1 MSVIQTIRDRGTWII
16 FVIIA
21 VALIAFILQDGAGR
35 GGSAFSNSSVIAKVN
50 GTSIERGAFEERL
63 KSQEAMYAGQGAT
76 RDQLIGTVY
85 NMEVDNIVLNQ
96 EFEKLGL
103 VVSAKELNDI
113 LFGENSP
120 LRQEFTDPKTGVF
133 KVDDAKRAFAQI
145 KKSKN
150 AEQIKMVNSGYIEP
164 TIQNSL
170 RNKYQN
176 LLIQSVYVPKWMVE
190 KQQADNN
197 AIASASYVY
206 YPYVAVSDSSIK
218 VSDADINNYVK
229 KHSNEFKKE
238 EETRSIAYV
247 TFSAAPTSADSAA
260 TLAQINDLKAD
271 FAASSDAAAFLG
283 KVGTELAFYNSYFG
297 GSRIQVANKDSII
310 RLPVGGLFGPYV
322 DGNNY
327 VLAKMV
333 GIKQWPDSV
342 TVRHILIGTNDPQSG
357 QQVRDDST
365 GKKLVDSIQTA
376 IKNGADFNALVTKY
390 SDDGGSKEKGGV
402 YDYFPQGQMVIPFND
417 FAFDNPVGAKGVVK
431 TDFGYH
437 YIEILGQKNRAP
449 AYKIAYLAKPIISSN
464 ETMNEANTAAASF
477 ASSAKGS
484 KEFNDNAAKLAKPIL
499 SATEIKQNDFTV
511 GTMAN
516 TRSLVR
522 WIYEN
527 KEGAVSDPT
536 EVGDQII
543 VAMVTNVN
551 KAGLMGANEARP
563 LVEGLIRNDKKAK
576 IIIETKMKGSSL
588 EEIAKSSGSS
598 ILRADSLSFGSGFIN
613 GVGNEPKIVGA
624 AFNKAVQGKVA
635 DLIAGSSGVFAVKG
649 ETVAAKPSDALPETV
664 KQALIQNRKM
674 AIYRSIEALRKA
686 ATVKD
691 YRFSFY

>member
-50 GTSIERGAFEERL
+50 GTSIDRGTFEERL
-63 KSQEAMYAGQGAT
+63 KNQEAMYAGQGAT
-76 RDQLIGTVY
+76 REQLIGNVF

-103 VVSAKELNDI
+103 SVSAKELNDI

-120 LRQEFTDPKTGVF
+120 LRQEFTDPATGVF
-133 KVDDAKRAFAQI
+133 KVDDAKKAFAQI

-150 AEQIKMVNSGYIEP
+150 AEQVRMITAGYIEP

-176 LLIQSVYVPKWMVE
+176 LLLQSVYVPKWLVE

-197 AIASASYVY
+197 AVANASYVL
-206 YPYVAVSDSSIK
+206 YPYVAIPDSTVK
-218 VSDADINNYVK
+218 VPDADINNYIK
-229 KHSNEFKKE
+229 KHSSEFKKE
-238 EETRSIAYV
+238 EETRSIVYV
-247 TFSAAPTSADSAA
+247 NFSAAPTSADSSA
-260 TLAQINDLKAD
+260 TLSQINALKD
-271 FAASSDAAAFLG
+271 EFASTTDPAAFLG
-283 KVGTELAFYNSYFG
+283 KVGTELPYYNSYFG
-297 GSRIQVANKDSII
+297 GSRIMVANKDSIT
-310 RLPVGGLFGPYV
+310 RLPVGGVFGPYI
-322 DGNNY
+322 DGNNF
-327 VLAKMV
+327 VIAKMV

-342 TVRHILIGTNDPQSG
+342 SVRHILIGTNDPQSG
-357 QQVRDDST
+357 QMVRDDST
-365 GKKLVDSIQTA
+365 AKKLVDSIQTA
-376 IKNGADFNALVTKY
+376 IKGGADFNGLVAKY
-390 SDDGGSKEKGGV
+390 SDDGGSKDKGGV

-417 FAFDNPVGAKGVVK
+417 FAFDNPVGSKGVVK

-437 YIEILGQKNRAP
+437 YIEVLGQKNRAA

-464 ETMNEANTAAASF
+464 ETVNEANTAAATF
-477 ASSAKGS
+477 AASAKS
-484 KEFNDNAAKLAKPIL
+484 AKAFNENAAKLAKPIL
-499 SATEIKQNDFTV
+499 PASDIKKNDFTV

-543 VAMVTNVN
+543 VAMISGIN
-551 KAGLMGANEARP
+551 KAGLMSATEARP
-563 LVEGLIRNDKKAK
+563 LVEGIIRNEKKAK
-576 IIIETKMKGSSL
+576 IIIDTKLKGTTL
-588 EEIAKSSGSS
+588 EELAKSSGAS
-598 ILRADSLSFGSGFIN
+598 ILRADSIAFNAGFVN
-613 GVGNEPKIVGA
+613 GVGNEPKMVGA
-624 AFNKAVQGKVA
+624 AFNKANVGKA
-635 DLIAGSSGVFAVKG
+635 SSLIAGNSGVYAVKV
-649 ETVAAKPSDALPETV
+649 ETIGAKAADALPESV
-664 KQALIQNRKM
+664 KQTLIQNRKM
-674 AIYRSIEALRKA
+674 AAYRSVEALRKA

-691 YRFSFY
+691 NRFDFY

>member
-150 AEQIKMVNSGYIEP
+150 AEQIKMINSGYIEP

-218 VSDADINNYVK
+218 VSDGDINNYVK

>member
-133 KVDDAKRAFAQI
+133 KVDDVKRAFAQI

-150 AEQIKMVNSGYIEP
+150 AEQIKMINSGYIEP

-218 VSDADINNYVK
+218 VSDGDINNYVK

-417 FAFDNPVGAKGVVK
+417 FAFDNPVGAKGVVR

>member
-50 GTSIERGAFEERL
+50 GTSIERGDFEERL

-103 VVSAKELNDI
+103 TVSAKELNDI

-120 LRQEFTDPKTGVF
+120 LRQEFTDPNTGQF

-150 AEQIKMVNSGYIEP
+150 AEQIKMINSGYIEP

-190 KQQADNN
+190 KQQSDNN
-197 AIASASYVY
+197 AVASASYVY
-206 YPYVAVSDSSIK
+206 YPYVAIADSIVK
-218 VSDADINNYVK
+218 VSDADISSYVK
-229 KHSNEFKKE
+229 KHSKEYKNE
-238 EETRSIAYV
+238 EESRSISYV
-247 TFSAAPTSADSAA
+247 SFSAAPTSADSAA
-260 TLAQINDLKAD
+260 TLAQINELRAG
-271 FAASSDAAAFLG
+271 FATSTDAAAYLG
-283 KVGTELAFYNSYFG
+283 KVGSELAFYNSYFG
-297 GSRIQVANKDSII
+297 GSKIQVTNKDSIL
-310 RLPVGGLFGPYV
+310 RLPVGGIYGPYI
-322 DGNNY
+322 DGTNY
-327 VLAKMV
+327 VIAKMV

-342 TVRHILIGTNDPQSG
+342 TVRHILIATSNPQNG
-357 QQVRDDST
+357 QQIRDDST
-365 GKKLVDSIQTA
+365 GKKLADSIQTA
-376 IKNGADFNALVTKY
+376 IKNGADFNSLVAKY

-417 FAFDNPVGAKGVVK
+417 FVFDNSVGTKGVVK
-431 TDFGYH
+431 TDYGYH

-449 AYKIAYLAKPIISSN
+449 AYKIAYLAKPILSSN
-464 ETMNEANTAAASF
+464 ETVNEANTAAANF
-477 ASSAKGS
+477 ASSAKNVKSFNENAS
-484 KEFNDNAAKLAKPIL
+484 KLGLPIL
-499 SATEIKQNDFTV
+499 PASEIRQNDFTV

-543 VAMVTNVN
+543 VATITGIN
-551 KAGLMGANEARP
+551 KAGTLGVNEARP

-576 IIIETKMKGSSL
+576 IIIDTKMKGNSL
-588 EEIAKSSGSS
+588 EEIAKSAGTSV
-598 ILRADSLSFGSGFIN
+598 LRADSLTFGSGFIN

-624 AFNKAVQGKVA
+624 AFNKTILNKVSG
-635 DLIAGSSGVFAVKG
+635 LIAGTSGVFALKVENVSAK
-649 ETVAAKPSDALPETV
+649 AADALPETV
-664 KQALIQNRKM
+664 KQSLIQNRKM
-674 AIYRSIEALRKA
+674 ATYRSVEALRKA

>member
-35 GGSAFSNSSVIAKVN
+35 VGSAFSNSSVIAKVN

-103 VVSAKELNDI
+103 IVSAKELNDI

-150 AEQIKMVNSGYIEP
+150 AEQIKMINSGYIEP

-260 TLAQINDLKAD
+260 TLAQINDLKAA

-376 IKNGADFNALVTKY
+376 IKNGADFNTLVTKY

-543 VAMVTNVN
+543 VAMVTSVN

>member
-50 GTSIERGAFEERL
+50 GTTIDRGTFEERL

-76 RDQLIGTVY
+76 REQLIGNVF

-103 VVSAKELNDI
+103 TVSAKELNDI

-120 LRQEFTDPKTGVF
+120 LRQEFTDPKTGEF

-150 AEQIKMVNSGYIEP
+150 AEQVKMITAGYIEP

-176 LLIQSVYVPKWMVE
+176 LLLQSVYVPKWLVE

-197 AIASASYVY
+197 AVANASYVL
-206 YPYVAVSDSSIK
+206 YPYVAIADSTVK
-218 VSDADINNYVK
+218 VSDDDINSYVK
-229 KHSNEFKKE
+229 KHSTEFKKE
-238 EETRSIAYV
+238 EETRSVVYV
-247 TFSAAPTSADSAA
+247 NFSAAPTSADSAA
-260 TLAQINDLKAD
+260 TLSQINSLKAE
-271 FAASSDAAAFLG
+271 FATTTDAAAYLG
-283 KVGTELAFYNSYFG
+283 KVGTELPYYNSYFG
-297 GSRIQVANKDSII
+297 GSRIQVANKDSIT
-310 RLPVGGLFGPYV
+310 RLPVGGVFGPYI

-327 VLAKMV
+327 VIAKMV

-342 TVRHILIGTNDPQSG
+342 SVRHILVGTNDPQSG
-357 QQVRDDST
+357 QMVRDDST
-365 GKKLVDSIQTA
+365 AKKLVDSIQTA
-376 IKNGADFNALVTKY
+376 VKAGADFNSLVAKY
-390 SDDGGSKEKGGV
+390 SDDGGSKDKGGV

-417 FAFDNPVGAKGVVK
+417 FAFDNTVGTKGVVK
-431 TDFGYH
+431 TDYGYH
-437 YIEILGQKNRAP
+437 YIEILGQKNRAA

-464 ETMNEANTAAASF
+464 ETVNEANTAAATF
-477 ASSAKGS
+477 AASAKS
-484 KEFNDNAAKLAKPIL
+484 AKAFNENAAKLAKTIL
-499 SATEIKQNDFTV
+499 PASDIKKNDFTV

-543 VAMVTNVN
+543 VAMITGIN
-551 KAGLMGANEARP
+551 KAGLMNATEARP
-563 LVEGLIRNDKKAK
+563 LVEGVIRNEKKAK
-576 IIIETKMKGSSL
+576 IIIDTKMKGNTL
-588 EEIAKSSGSS
+588 EELAKSSGAS
-598 ILRADSLSFGSGFIN
+598 ILRADSIAFNAGFVN
-613 GVGNEPKIVGA
+613 GVGNEPKMVGA
-624 AFNKAVQGKVA
+624 AFNKANVGKA
-635 DLIAGSSGVFAVKG
+635 STLIAGNAGVYAVKVENIG
-649 ETVAAKPSDALPETV
+649 AKAADALPESV
-664 KQALIQNRKM
+664 KQTLIQNRKM
-674 AIYRSIEALRKA
+674 AAYRSVEALRKA

-691 YRFSFY
+691 YRFDFY

>member
-1 MSVIQTIRDRGTWII
+1 
-16 FVIIA
+16 
-21 VALIAFILQDGAGR
+21 
-35 GGSAFSNSSVIAKVN
+35 
-50 GTSIERGAFEERL
+50 
-63 KSQEAMYAGQGAT
+63 
-76 RDQLIGTVY
+76 
-85 NMEVDNIVLNQ
+85 
-96 EFEKLGL
+96 
-103 VVSAKELNDI
+103 
-113 LFGENSP
+113 
-120 LRQEFTDPKTGVF
+120 EFTDPKTGVF

-150 AEQIKMVNSGYIEP
+150 AEQIKMINSGYIEP

-260 TLAQINDLKAD
+260 TLAQINDLKAA

-376 IKNGADFNALVTKY
+376 IKNGADFNTLVTKY

-543 VAMVTNVN
+543 VAMVTSVN

>member
-150 AEQIKMVNSGYIEP
+150 AEQIKMINSGYIEP

-588 EEIAKSSGSS
+588 EEFAKSSGSS

>member
-50 GTSIERGAFEERL
+50 GTSIERGVFEERL

-96 EFEKLGL
+96 EFDKLGL
-103 VVSAKELNDI
+103 TVSAKELNDI

-120 LRQEFTDPKTGVF
+120 LRQEFTDPKTGEF

-150 AEQIKMVNSGYIEP
+150 AEQIKMINSGYIEP

-197 AIASASYVY
+197 AVASASYVY
-206 YPYVAVSDSSIK
+206 YPYVALPDSSVK
-218 VSDADINNYVK
+218 VSEADINNYVK

-247 TFSAAPTSADSAA
+247 SFSAAPTSADSAA
-260 TLAQINDLKAD
+260 TLAQINDLKAE

-297 GSRIQVANKDSII
+297 GSRIQVTNKDSII
-310 RLPVGGLFGPYV
+310 RLPIGGLFGPYV

-327 VLAKMV
+327 VIAKMV

-376 IKNGADFNALVTKY
+376 IKNGADFNAMVTKY

-417 FAFDNPVGAKGVVK
+417 FAFDNQVGAKGVVK

-464 ETMNEANTAAASF
+464 ETMNEANTAAATF
-477 ASSAKGS
+477 ASGAKGT

-543 VAMVTNVN
+543 VAMVTNIN
-551 KAGLMGANEARP
+551 KAGLMGAAEARP

-576 IIIETKMKGSSL
+576 IIIDTKMKGSSL

-624 AFNKAVQGKVA
+624 AFNKVVQGKA
-635 DLIAGSSGVFAVKG
+635 SSLIAGNSGVFAVKG
-649 ETVAAKPSDALPETV
+649 ETIAAKAADALPETV
-664 KQALIQNRKM
+664 KQSLIQNRKM

>member
-150 AEQIKMVNSGYIEP
+150 AEQIKMINSGYIEP

-238 EETRSIAYV
+238 EETRSIAYI

-417 FAFDNPVGAKGVVK
+417 FAFDNPVGAKGVVR

-551 KAGLMGANEARP
+551 KAGLMGVNEARP

>member
-103 VVSAKELNDI
+103 IVSAKELNDI

-150 AEQIKMVNSGYIEP
+150 AEQIKMINSGYIEP

-260 TLAQINDLKAD
+260 TLAQINDLKAA

-376 IKNGADFNALVTKY
+376 IKNGADFNTLVTKY

-464 ETMNEANTAAASF
+464 ETMNEANTAAATF

-522 WIYEN
+522 WVYEN

-543 VAMVTNVN
+543 VAMVTSVN
-551 KAGLMGANEARP
+551 KAGIMGANEARP

>member
-16 FVIIA
+16 FIIIA
-21 VALIAFILQDGAGR
+21 IALIAFILQDGANR
-35 GGSAFSNSSVIAKVN
+35 GGAAFSNSSVIAKVN
-50 GTSIERGAFEERL
+50 GTSIERGDFEERL

-76 RDQLIGTVY
+76 REQLIGTVY

-96 EFEKLGL
+96 EFKKLGL

-120 LRQEFTDPKTGVF
+120 LRQEFTDPKTGEF

-150 AEQIKMVNSGYIEP
+150 AEQIKMINNGYIDP

-176 LLIQSVYVPKWMVE
+176 LLIQSVYVPKWLVE

-197 AIASASYVY
+197 GVASASYVY
-206 YPYVAVSDSSIK
+206 YPYVAIADSTVK
-218 VSDADINNYVK
+218 VTESDINTYVK
-229 KHSNEFKKE
+229 KHSNEFKKDD
-238 EETRSIAYV
+238 ETRSIAYV
-247 TFSAAPTSADSAA
+247 SFSAAPSKADSAA
-260 TLAQINDLKAD
+260 ALAQVNDLKAE

-283 KVGTELAFYNSYFG
+283 KVGSELAFYNSYFG
-297 GSRIQVANKDSII
+297 GARIQVANKDSIT
-310 RLPVGGLFGPYV
+310 RLPVGGMFGPYI

-327 VLAKMV
+327 VIAKMV

-342 TVRHILIGTNDPQSG
+342 TVRHILIGTSDPQSG

-365 GKKLVDSIQTA
+365 GKKLVDSIQNA
-376 IKNGADFNALVTKY
+376 IKNGADFNSLVLKY

-417 FAFDNPVGAKGVVK
+417 FAFDNAVGTKGVVK

-437 YIEILGQKNRAP
+437 YIEILGQKNRGS
-449 AYKIAYLAKPIISSN
+449 AYKVAYLAKPILSSN

-477 ASSAKGS
+477 VASAKNI
-484 KEFNDNAAKLAKPIL
+484 KAYNDEAAKLGKPVL
-499 SATEIKQNDFTV
+499 SASDIKQNDFTV

-522 WIYEN
+522 WVYES

-543 VAMVTNVN
+543 VAMVTGIN
-551 KAGLMGANEARP
+551 KAGLMSANEARP

-576 IIIETKMKGSSL
+576 IIIETKMKGNSLDEISKSTSSP
-588 EEIAKSSGSS
+588 

-624 AFNKAVQGKVA
+624 AFNKSNQGKVSG
-635 DLIAGSSGVFAVKG
+635 LIAGNSGVFAVKG
-649 ETVAAKPSDALPETV
+649 ESIAAKAADALPETV

-674 AIYRSIEALRKA
+674 ATYRSVEALRKS

>member
-85 NMEVDNIVLNQ
+85 DMEVDNIVLNQ
-96 EFEKLGL
+96 EFDKLGL
-103 VVSAKELNDI
+103 TVSAKELNDI

-120 LRQEFTDPKTGVF
+120 LRQEFTDPKTGEF

-150 AEQIKMVNSGYIEP
+150 AEQIKMINSGYIEP

-197 AIASASYVY
+197 AVASASYVY
-206 YPYVAVSDSSIK
+206 YPYVALPDSSVK
-218 VSDADINNYVK
+218 VSEADINNYVK

-247 TFSAAPTSADSAA
+247 SFSAAPTSADSAA
-260 TLAQINDLKAD
+260 TLAQINDLKAE

-297 GSRIQVANKDSII
+297 GSRIQVTNKDSII
-310 RLPVGGLFGPYV
+310 RLPIGGLFGPYV

-327 VLAKMV
+327 VIAKMV

-376 IKNGADFNALVTKY
+376 IKNGADFNAMVTKY

-417 FAFDNPVGAKGVVK
+417 FAFDNQVGAKGVVK

-464 ETMNEANTAAASF
+464 ETMNEANTAAATF
-477 ASSAKGS
+477 ASGAKGT

-527 KEGAVSDPT
+527 NEGAVSDPT

-543 VAMVTNVN
+543 VAMVTNIN
-551 KAGLMGANEARP
+551 KAGLMGAAEARP

-576 IIIETKMKGSSL
+576 IIIDTKMKGSSL

-624 AFNKAVQGKVA
+624 AFNKVVQGKA
-635 DLIAGSSGVFAVKG
+635 SSLIAGNSGVFAVKG
-649 ETVAAKPSDALPETV
+649 ETIAAKAADALPETV
-664 KQALIQNRKM
+664 KQSLIQNRKM

>member
-50 GTSIERGAFEERL
+50 GTTIDRGTFEERL
-63 KSQEAMYAGQGAT
+63 KNQEAMYAGQGAT
-76 RDQLIGTVY
+76 REQLIGNVF

-103 VVSAKELNDI
+103 SVSAKELNDI

-120 LRQEFTDPKTGVF
+120 LRQEFTDPATGVF
-133 KVDDAKRAFAQI
+133 KVDDAKKAFAQI

-150 AEQIKMVNSGYIEP
+150 AEQVRMITAGYIEP

-176 LLIQSVYVPKWMVE
+176 LLLQSVYVPKWLIE

-197 AIASASYVY
+197 AVANASYVL
-206 YPYVAVSDSSIK
+206 YPYVAIADSTVK

-229 KHSNEFKKE
+229 KHSSEFKKE
-238 EETRSIAYV
+238 EETRSIVYV
-247 TFSAAPTSADSAA
+247 NFSAAPTSADSAA
-260 TLAQINDLKAD
+260 TLSQITAWKNE
-271 FAASSDAAAFLG
+271 FASTTDAAAFLG
-283 KVGTELAFYNSYFG
+283 KVGTELPYYNSYFG
-297 GSRIQVANKDSII
+297 GSRIMVANKDSIT
-310 RLPVGGLFGPYV
+310 RLPVGGVFGPYI
-322 DGNNY
+322 DGNNF
-327 VLAKMV
+327 VIAKMV

-342 TVRHILIGTNDPQSG
+342 SVRHILIGTNDPQSG
-357 QQVRDDST
+357 QMVRDDST
-365 GKKLVDSIQTA
+365 AKKLVDSIQTA
-376 IKNGADFNALVTKY
+376 IKGGADFNGLVAKY
-390 SDDGGSKEKGGV
+390 SDDGGSKDKGGV

-417 FAFDNPVGAKGVVK
+417 FAFDNPVGSKGVVK
-431 TDFGYH
+431 TDYGYH
-437 YIEILGQKNRAP
+437 YIEVLGQKNRAA

-464 ETMNEANTAAASF
+464 ETVNEANTAAATF
-477 ASSAKGS
+477 AASAKS
-484 KEFNDNAAKLAKPIL
+484 AKAFNENAAKLGKPIL
-499 SATEIKQNDFTV
+499 PASDIKKNDFTV
-511 GTMAN
+511 GTMSN

-543 VAMVTNVN
+543 VAMISGIN
-551 KAGLMGANEARP
+551 KAGLMSATEARP
-563 LVEGLIRNDKKAK
+563 LVEGIIRNEKKAK
-576 IIIETKMKGSSL
+576 IIIDTKLKGSTL
-588 EEIAKSSGSS
+588 EELAKSSGAS
-598 ILRADSLSFGSGFIN
+598 ILRADSIAFNAGFVN
-613 GVGNEPKIVGA
+613 GVGNEPKMVGA
-624 AFNKAVQGKVA
+624 AFNKANVGKA
-635 DLIAGSSGVFAVKG
+635 SSLIAGNSGVYAVKVENIG
-649 ETVAAKPSDALPETV
+649 AKAADALPESV
-664 KQALIQNRKM
+664 KQTLIQNRKM
-674 AIYRSIEALRKA
+674 AAYRSVEALRKA

-691 YRFSFY
+691 NRFDFY

>member
-50 GTSIERGAFEERL
+50 GTSIDRRTFEERL
-63 KSQEAMYAGQGAT
+63 KNQEAMYASQGAT
-76 RDQLIGTVY
+76 REQLIGNVF

-103 VVSAKELNDI
+103 TVSAKELNDI

-120 LRQEFTDPKTGVF
+120 LRQEFTDPATGVF
-133 KVDDAKRAFAQI
+133 KVDDAKKAFAQI

-150 AEQIKMVNSGYIEP
+150 AEQVKMITAGYIEP

-176 LLIQSVYVPKWMVE
+176 LLLQSVYVPKWLVE

-197 AIASASYVY
+197 AVANASYVL
-206 YPYVAVSDSSIK
+206 YPYVAIPDSTVK

-229 KHSNEFKKE
+229 KHSSEFKKE
-238 EETRSIAYV
+238 EETRSIVYV
-247 TFSAAPTSADSAA
+247 NFSAAPSSADSAA
-260 TLAQINDLKAD
+260 TLSQITSLKD
-271 FAASSDAAAFLG
+271 EFASTADAAAFLG
-283 KVGTELAFYNSYFG
+283 KVGTELPFYNSYFG
-297 GSRIQVANKDSII
+297 GSRIMVSNKDSIT
-310 RLPVGGLFGPYV
+310 RLPVGGVFGPYI
-322 DGNNY
+322 DGNNF
-327 VLAKMV
+327 VIAKMV

-342 TVRHILIGTNDPQSG
+342 SVRHILIGTNDPQSG
-357 QQVRDDST
+357 QMVRDDST
-365 GKKLVDSIQTA
+365 AKKLVDSIQNA
-376 IKNGADFNALVTKY
+376 IKGGADFNSLVAKY
-390 SDDGGSKEKGGV
+390 SDDGGSKDKGGV

-417 FAFDNPVGAKGVVK
+417 FAFDNPVGSKGVVK

-437 YIEILGQKNRAP
+437 YIEVLGQKNRSA

-464 ETMNEANTAAASF
+464 ETVNEANTAAATF
-477 ASSAKGS
+477 AASAKS
-484 KEFNDNAAKLAKPIL
+484 AKAFNENAAKLAKPIL
-499 SATEIKQNDFTV
+499 PASDIKKNDFTV

-543 VAMVTNVN
+543 VAMISGIN
-551 KAGLMGANEARP
+551 KAGLMSAAEARP
-563 LVEGLIRNDKKAK
+563 LVEGIIRNEKKAK
-576 IIIETKMKGSSL
+576 IIIDTKLKGTTL
-588 EEIAKSSGSS
+588 EELAKSSGAS
-598 ILRADSLSFGSGFIN
+598 ILRADSIAFNAGFVN
-613 GVGNEPKIVGA
+613 GVGNEPKMVGA
-624 AFNKAVQGKVA
+624 VFNKANVGKA
-635 DLIAGSSGVFAVKG
+635 SSLIAGNSGVYAVKV
-649 ETVAAKPSDALPETV
+649 ETIGAKAAEALPESV
-664 KQALIQNRKM
+664 KQTLIQNRKM
-674 AIYRSIEALRKA
+674 AAYRSVEALRKA

-691 YRFSFY
+691 YRFDFY

>member
-16 FVIIA
+16 FIIIA
-21 VALIAFILQDGAGR
+21 IALIAFILQDGANR
-35 GGSAFSNSSVIAKVN
+35 GGSAFSNSSVIGKVN
-50 GTSIERGAFEERL
+50 GTTIERGDFEERL

-76 RDQLIGTVY
+76 REQLIGTVY
-85 NMEVDNIVLNQ
+85 NMEVENIVLNQ
-96 EFEKLGL
+96 EFKKLGL

-120 LRQEFTDPKTGVF
+120 LRQEFTDPKTGEF

-150 AEQIKMVNSGYIEP
+150 AEQIKMINNGYIEP

-176 LLIQSVYVPKWMVE
+176 LLIQSVYVPKWLVE

-197 AIASASYVY
+197 SIASASYVY
-206 YPYVAVSDSSIK
+206 YPYVAIADSSVK
-218 VSDADINNYVK
+218 VTEADINSFVK
-229 KHSNEFKKE
+229 KNSKEFKKE

-247 TFSAAPTSADSAA
+247 NFSASPSSSDSAA
-260 TLAQINDLKAD
+260 ALAQVTDLRVD
-271 FAASSDAAAFLG
+271 FAASTDAAAFLG
-283 KVGTELAFYNSYFG
+283 KVGSELAFYNSYFG
-297 GSRIQVANKDSII
+297 GSRIQVSNKDSIT
-310 RLPVGGLFGPYV
+310 RLPVGGMFGPYI

-327 VLAKMV
+327 VIAKMV

-365 GKKLVDSIQTA
+365 GKKLADSIQNA
-376 IKNGADFNALVTKY
+376 IKNGADFNSLVTKY

-417 FAFDNPVGAKGVVK
+417 FAFDNNVGTKGVVK

-437 YIEILGQKNRAP
+437 YIEVLGQKNLAP
-449 AYKIAYLAKPIISSN
+449 AYKVAYLAKPILSSN

-477 ASSAKGS
+477 VASAKS
-484 KEFNDNAAKLAKPIL
+484 IKEYNDAAAKLGKPVL
-499 SATEIKQNDFTV
+499 SATDIKQNDFTV

-522 WIYEN
+522 WIYES
-527 KEGAVSDPT
+527 KQGAVSDPT
-536 EVGDQII
+536 EVGDQIV
-543 VAMVTNVN
+543 VAIITDIN
-551 KAGLMGANEARP
+551 KAGVMSANEARP

-576 IIIETKMKGSSL
+576 IIIDTKMKGNSL
-588 EEIAKSSGSS
+588 EEISKSTASP

-624 AFNKAVQGKVA
+624 AFNKSSQGKVSS
-635 DLIAGSSGVFAVKG
+635 LIAGNSGVFAVKG
-649 ETVAAKPSDALPETV
+649 ETIAAKAADALPETV

-674 AIYRSIEALRKA
+674 ATYRSVEALRKA

>member
-103 VVSAKELNDI
+103 IVSAKELNDI

-150 AEQIKMVNSGYIEP
+150 AEQIKMINSGYIEP

-238 EETRSIAYV
+238 EETRSIAYI

>member
-103 VVSAKELNDI
+103 IVSAKELNDI

-150 AEQIKMVNSGYIEP
+150 AEQIKMINSGYIEP

-247 TFSAAPTSADSAA
+247 TFSAAPTSTDSAA
-260 TLAQINDLKAD
+260 TLAQINDLKAA

-376 IKNGADFNALVTKY
+376 IKNGADFNTLVTKY

-543 VAMVTNVN
+543 VAMVTSVN

-624 AFNKAVQGKVA
+624 SFNKAVQGKLA

>member
-76 RDQLIGTVY
+76 REQLIGTVY

-96 EFEKLGL
+96 EFKKLGL
-103 VVSAKELNDI
+103 TVSGKELNDI

-120 LRQEFTDPKTGVF
+120 LRQEFTDPKTGEF

-150 AEQIKMVNSGYIEP
+150 AEQIKMINSGYIEP

-190 KQQADNN
+190 KQQADNS
-197 AIASASYVY
+197 AVASASYVY
-206 YPYVAVSDSSIK
+206 YPYVAIADSSVK
-218 VSDADINNYVK
+218 VSEADINTYVK

-247 TFSAAPTSADSAA
+247 TFSAAPTAVDSAA
-260 TLAQINDLKAD
+260 TLAQINELKAE
-271 FAASSDAAAFLG
+271 FAASTDVAAFLG
-283 KVGTELAFYNSYFG
+283 KVGSELAYYNSYFG
-297 GSRIQVANKDSII
+297 GSRIQVTNKDSII

-342 TVRHILIGTNDPQSG
+342 TIRHILIGTNDPQTG

-365 GKKLVDSIQTA
+365 GKKLVDSIQSA
-376 IKNGADFNALVTKY
+376 IKNGADFNTLVTKY

-417 FAFDNPVGAKGVVK
+417 FSFDNPVGTKGVVK

-449 AYKIAYLAKPIISSN
+449 AYKIAYLAKPILSSN
-464 ETMNEANTAAASF
+464 ETMNEANTAAANF
-477 ASSAKGS
+477 ASGAKGT

-543 VAMVTNVN
+543 VAMITGIN
-551 KAGLMGANEARP
+551 KAGVMGVTEARP

-576 IIIETKMKGSSL
+576 IIIDTKMKGSSL

-624 AFNKAVQGKVA
+624 AFNKAIQGKVA
-635 DLIAGSSGVFAVKG
+635 DLIAGGSGVFAVKG
-649 ETVAAKPSDALPETV
+649 ESIAAKAADALPETL
-664 KQALIQNRKM
+664 KQSLIQNRKM

>member
-103 VVSAKELNDI
+103 TVSAKELNDI

-120 LRQEFTDPKTGVF
+120 LRQEFTDPKTGEF

-150 AEQIKMVNSGYIEP
+150 AEQIKMINSGYIEP

-176 LLIQSVYVPKWMVE
+176 LLIQSVYVPKWIVE

-206 YPYVAVSDSSIK
+206 YPYVAVPDSSFK
-218 VSDADINNYVK
+218 VTDADINNYVK

-247 TFSAAPTSADSAA
+247 TFSAAPTAADSAA
-260 TLAQINDLKAD
+260 TLAQINDLKAE

-297 GSRIQVANKDSII
+297 GSRIQVTNKDSIT

-365 GKKLVDSIQTA
+365 GKKLVDSIQMA
-376 IKNGADFNALVTKY
+376 IKNGADFNSLVTKY

-417 FAFDNPVGAKGVVK
+417 FAFDNSVGSKGVVK

-477 ASSAKGS
+477 ASSAKGT
-484 KEFNDNAAKLAKPIL
+484 KEFNDNAAKLAKSIL

-543 VAMVTNVN
+543 VAMVTNIN

-576 IIIETKMKGSSL
+576 LIIDTKMKGSSL
-588 EEIAKSSGSS
+588 EEIAKSSGTS

-624 AFNKAVQGKVA
+624 VFNKSVQGKMSE
-635 DLIAGSSGVFAVKG
+635 LIAGNSGVFAVKG
-649 ETVAAKPSDALPETV
+649 ETIAAKPADALPETV

-674 AIYRSIEALRKA
+674 ATYRSVEALRKA

>member
-150 AEQIKMVNSGYIEP
+150 AEQIKMINSGYIEP

-238 EETRSIAYV
+238 EETRSIAYI

-588 EEIAKSSGSS
+588 EEFAKSSGSS

>member
-103 VVSAKELNDI
+103 IVSAKELNDI

-150 AEQIKMVNSGYIEP
+150 AEQIKMINSGYIEP

-218 VSDADINNYVK
+218 VSDAEINNYVK

-260 TLAQINDLKAD
+260 TLAQINDLKAA

-376 IKNGADFNALVTKY
+376 IKNGADFNSLVTKY

-543 VAMVTNVN
+543 VAMVTSVN

-649 ETVAAKPSDALPETV
+649 ETIAAKPSDALPETV

>member
-103 VVSAKELNDI
+103 IVSAKELNDI

-150 AEQIKMVNSGYIEP
+150 AEQIKMINSGYIEP

-260 TLAQINDLKAD
+260 TLAQINDLKAA

-297 GSRIQVANKDSII
+297 GSRIQVANKDYII

-376 IKNGADFNALVTKY
+376 IKNGADFNTLVTKY

-417 FAFDNPVGAKGVVK
+417 FAFNNPVGAKGVVK

-543 VAMVTNVN
+543 VAMVTSVN

>member
-150 AEQIKMVNSGYIEP
+150 AEQIKMINSGYIEP

-260 TLAQINDLKAD
+260 TLAQINDLKAA

-376 IKNGADFNALVTKY
+376 IKNGADFNTLVTKY

-543 VAMVTNVN
+543 VAMVTSVN

>member
-50 GTSIERGAFEERL
+50 GTTIERGAFEERL
-63 KSQEAMYAGQGAT
+63 KQQEAMYAGQGAT
-76 RDQLIGTVY
+76 RDQLIGNVF

-96 EFEKLGL
+96 EFDKLGL
-103 VVSAKELNDI
+103 TVSGKELNDI

-120 LRQEFTDPKTGVF
+120 LRQEFTDPKTGEF
-133 KVDDAKRAFAQI
+133 RVDDAKKAFAQI

-150 AEQIKMVNSGYIEP
+150 AEQIKMINSGYIEP

-206 YPYVAVSDSSIK
+206 YPYVAIADSTVK
-218 VSDADINNYVK
+218 VSDADINSYVK
-229 KHSNEFKKE
+229 KHAKEYKKE
-238 EETRSIAYV
+238 DETRSIAYIS
-247 TFSAAPTSADSAA
+247 FSAAPSSADSAA
-260 TLAQINDLKAD
+260 TLEQINSLKAD
-271 FAASSDAAAFLG
+271 FGASTDAAAYLG
-283 KVGTELAFYNSYFG
+283 KVGTELPYYNSYFG
-297 GSRIQVANKDSII
+297 GSRIQVANKDSITS
-310 RLPVGGLFGPYV
+310 LPVGGMFGPYI

-327 VLAKMV
+327 VIAKLV
-333 GIKQWPDSV
+333 GVKQWPDSV
-342 TVRHILIGTNDPQSG
+342 TVRHILIGTSNPQNG
-357 QQVRDDST
+357 QPIRDDST
-365 GKKLVDSIQTA
+365 GKKLADSIQTA
-376 IKNGADFNALVTKY
+376 VKNGADFNALVAKY

-417 FAFDNPVGAKGVVK
+417 FAFDNPVGTKGVVK

-437 YIEILGQKNRAP
+437 YIEILGQKNRSA
-449 AYKIAYLAKPIISSN
+449 AYKIAYLAKPILSSN
-464 ETMNEANTAAASF
+464 ETMSEANTAAATF
-477 ASSAKGS
+477 AAGS
-484 KEFNDNAAKLAKPIL
+484 KDMKAFNEGAAKLAKPVL
-499 SATEIKQNDFTV
+499 SATDIKQNDFTV

-527 KEGAVSDPT
+527 KEGAVSDPI

-543 VAMVTNVN
+543 VATITSIN
-551 KAGLMGANEARP
+551 KAGVLGTNEARP
-563 LVEGLIRNDKKAK
+563 LVEGLIRNEKKAK
-576 IIIETKMKGSSL
+576 IIIDTKMKGNSL
-588 EEIAKSSGSS
+588 EEISKSTGSP
-598 ILRADSLSFGSGFIN
+598 ILRADSLSFGSGFVT
-613 GVGNEPKIVGA
+613 GVGNEPKMVGA
-624 AFNKAVQGKVA
+624 AFNKAVQGKVSA
-635 DLIAGSSGVFAVKG
+635 LIAGNSGVFAIKG
-649 ETVAAKPSDALPETV
+649 EAIAAKASDAAPESV
-664 KQALIQNRKM
+664 KQSLIQNRKM
-674 AIYRSIEALRKA
+674 ATYRSVEALRKT

>member
-96 EFEKLGL
+96 EFDKLGL
-103 VVSAKELNDI
+103 TVSAKELNDI

-120 LRQEFTDPKTGVF
+120 LRQEFTDPKTGEF

-150 AEQIKMVNSGYIEP
+150 AEQIKMINSGYIEP

-197 AIASASYVY
+197 AVASASYVY
-206 YPYVAVSDSSIK
+206 YPYVALPDSSVK
-218 VSDADINNYVK
+218 VSEADINNYVK

-247 TFSAAPTSADSAA
+247 SFSAAPTSADSAA
-260 TLAQINDLKAD
+260 TLAQINDLKAE

-297 GSRIQVANKDSII
+297 GSRIQVTNKDSII
-310 RLPVGGLFGPYV
+310 RLPIGGLFGPYV

-327 VLAKMV
+327 VIAKMV

-376 IKNGADFNALVTKY
+376 IKNGADFNAMVTKY

-417 FAFDNPVGAKGVVK
+417 FAFDNQVGAKGVVK

-464 ETMNEANTAAASF
+464 ETMNEANTAAATF
-477 ASSAKGS
+477 ASGAKGT

-543 VAMVTNVN
+543 VAMVTNIN
-551 KAGLMGANEARP
+551 KAGLMGAAEARP

-576 IIIETKMKGSSL
+576 IIIDTKMKGSSL

-624 AFNKAVQGKVA
+624 AFNKVVQGKA
-635 DLIAGSSGVFAVKG
+635 SSLIAGNSGVFAVKG
-649 ETVAAKPSDALPETV
+649 ETIAAKAADALPETV
-664 KQALIQNRKM
+664 KQSLIQNRKM

>member
-150 AEQIKMVNSGYIEP
+150 AEQIKMINSGYIEP

-238 EETRSIAYV
+238 EETRSIAYI

>member
-103 VVSAKELNDI
+103 TVSAKELNDI
-113 LFGENSP
+113 LFGDNSP
-120 LRQEFTDPKTGVF
+120 LRQEFTDPKTGEF

-150 AEQIKMVNSGYIEP
+150 AEQIKMINSGYIEP

-206 YPYVAVSDSSIK
+206 YPYVAIPDSSFK
-218 VSDADINNYVK
+218 VTDAEINNYVK
-229 KHSNEFKKE
+229 KHSNEYKKE

-247 TFSAAPTSADSAA
+247 TFSAAPTAADSSA
-260 TLAQINDLKAD
+260 TLAQINDLKAA

-297 GSRIQVANKDSII
+297 GSRIQVTNKDSIT

-365 GKKLVDSIQTA
+365 GKKLADSIQTA

-417 FAFDNPVGAKGVVK
+417 FAFDNPVGSKGVVK

-477 ASSAKGS
+477 ASIAKGT

-543 VAMVTNVN
+543 VAMVTNIN

-576 IIIETKMKGSSL
+576 LIIDTKMKGSSL
-588 EEIAKSSGSS
+588 EEIAKSSGTSV
-598 ILRADSLSFGSGFIN
+598 LRADSLSFGSGFIN

-624 AFNKAVQGKVA
+624 VFNKSIQGKTSS
-635 DLIAGSSGVFAVKG
+635 LIVGNSGVFAVKG
-649 ETVAAKPSDALPETV
+649 EAIAAKPADALPETV

-674 AIYRSIEALRKA
+674 ATYRSVEALRKA

>member
-50 GTSIERGAFEERL
+50 GTSFERGAFEERL

-96 EFEKLGL
+96 EFDKLGL
-103 VVSAKELNDI
+103 TVSAKELNDI

-120 LRQEFTDPKTGVF
+120 LRQEFTDPKTGEF

-150 AEQIKMVNSGYIEP
+150 AEQIKMINAGYIEP

-197 AIASASYVY
+197 AVASASYVY
-206 YPYVAVSDSSIK
+206 YPYVALPDSSVK
-218 VSDADINNYVK
+218 VSEADINNYVK

-247 TFSAAPTSADSAA
+247 SFSAAPTSADSAA
-260 TLAQINDLKAD
+260 TLAQINDLKAE

-297 GSRIQVANKDSII
+297 GSRIQVTNKDSII
-310 RLPVGGLFGPYV
+310 RLPIGGLFGPYV

-327 VLAKMV
+327 VIAKMV

-357 QQVRDDST
+357 QQVRDDPT

-376 IKNGADFNALVTKY
+376 IKNGADFNAMVTKY

-417 FAFDNPVGAKGVVK
+417 FAFDNQVGAKGVIK

-464 ETMNEANTAAASF
+464 ETMNEANTAAATFTSG
-477 ASSAKGS
+477 AKGT

-527 KEGAVSDPT
+527 KEGTVSDPT

-543 VAMVTNVN
+543 VAMVTNIN
-551 KAGLMGANEARP
+551 KAGLMGAAEARP

-576 IIIETKMKGSSL
+576 IIIDTKMKGSSL
-588 EEIAKSSGSS
+588 EEIAQSSGSS
-598 ILRADSLSFGSGFIN
+598 VLRADSLSFGSGFIN

-624 AFNKAVQGKVA
+624 AFNKVVQGKA
-635 DLIAGSSGVFAVKG
+635 SSLIAGNSGVFAVKG
-649 ETVAAKPSDALPETV
+649 ETIAAKAADALPETV

>member
-1 MSVIQTIRDRGTWII
+1 
-16 FVIIA
+16 
-21 VALIAFILQDGAGR
+21 
-35 GGSAFSNSSVIAKVN
+35 
-50 GTSIERGAFEERL
+50 
-63 KSQEAMYAGQGAT
+63 
-76 RDQLIGTVY
+76 
-85 NMEVDNIVLNQ
+85 
-96 EFEKLGL
+96 
-103 VVSAKELNDI
+103 
-113 LFGENSP
+113 
-120 LRQEFTDPKTGVF
+120 
-133 KVDDAKRAFAQI
+133 
-145 KKSKN
+145 
-150 AEQIKMVNSGYIEP
+150 
-164 TIQNSL
+164 
-170 RNKYQN
+170 
-176 LLIQSVYVPKWMVE
+176 
-190 KQQADNN
+190 
-197 AIASASYVY
+197 
-206 YPYVAVSDSSIK
+206 
-218 VSDADINNYVK
+218 
-229 KHSNEFKKE
+229 
-238 EETRSIAYV
+238 
-247 TFSAAPTSADSAA
+247 
-260 TLAQINDLKAD
+260 
-271 FAASSDAAAFLG
+271 
-283 KVGTELAFYNSYFG
+283 
-297 GSRIQVANKDSII
+297 
-310 RLPVGGLFGPYV
+310 
-322 DGNNY
+322 
-327 VLAKMV
+327 MV
-333 GIKQWPDSV
+333 GIKQLPDSV
-342 TVRHILIGTNDPQSG
+342 TDRHILIGTNDPQSG

-365 GKKLVDSIQTA
+365 GKKLVDSIQSA

-417 FAFDNPVGAKGVVK
+417 FAFDNSVGSKGVVK

-464 ETMNEANTAAASF
+464 ETMNEANTAAATF
-477 ASSAKGS
+477 ASGAKGT

-522 WIYEN
+522 WIYES

-543 VAMVTNVN
+543 VAMVTSIN
-551 KAGLMGANEARP
+551 KAGLMSATEARP

-576 IIIETKMKGSSL
+576 IIIDTKMKGSSL

-624 AFNKAVQGKVA
+624 AFNKTLQGKA
-635 DLIAGSSGVFAVKG
+635 SSLIAGSSGGFAVKG
-649 ETVAAKPSDALPETV
+649 EMVAAKAADALPETV

>member
-103 VVSAKELNDI
+103 TVSAKELNDI
-113 LFGENSP
+113 LFGDNSP
-120 LRQEFTDPKTGVF
+120 LRQEFTDPKTGEF

-150 AEQIKMVNSGYIEP
+150 AEQIKMINSGYIEP

-190 KQQADNN
+190 KQQSDNN
-197 AIASASYVY
+197 AVASASYVY
-206 YPYVAVSDSSIK
+206 YPYVAVPDSSFK
-218 VSDADINNYVK
+218 VTDAEINNYVK

-247 TFSAAPTSADSAA
+247 TFSAAPTAADSAA
-260 TLAQINDLKAD
+260 TLAQINDLKAE

-297 GSRIQVANKDSII
+297 GSRIQVTNKDSII

-365 GKKLVDSIQTA
+365 GKKLVDSIQMA
-376 IKNGADFNALVTKY
+376 IKNGADFNSLVTKY

-417 FAFDNPVGAKGVVK
+417 FAFDNPVGTKGVVK

-477 ASSAKGS
+477 ASIAKGT

-543 VAMVTNVN
+543 VAMVTNIN

-563 LVEGLIRNDKKAK
+563 LVEGIIRNDKKAK
-576 IIIETKMKGSSL
+576 LIIDTKMKGSSL
-588 EEIAKSSGSS
+588 EEIAKSSGTSV
-598 ILRADSLSFGSGFIN
+598 LRADSLSFGSGFIN

-624 AFNKAVQGKVA
+624 VFNKSIQGKTSS
-635 DLIAGSSGVFAVKG
+635 LIAGNSGVFAVKG
-649 ETVAAKPSDALPETV
+649 ETIAAKPADALPETV

-674 AIYRSIEALRKA
+674 ATYRSVEALRKA

>member
-150 AEQIKMVNSGYIEP
+150 AEQIKMINSGYIEP

-218 VSDADINNYVK
+218 VSDGDINNYVK

-238 EETRSIAYV
+238 EETRSIAYI

>member
-1 MSVIQTIRDRGTWII
+1 MSLIQTIRDRGTWII

-50 GTSIERGAFEERL
+50 GTTIDRGTFEERL
-63 KSQEAMYAGQGAT
+63 KNQEAMYAGQGAT
-76 RDQLIGTVY
+76 REQLIGNVF

-96 EFEKLGL
+96 EFKKLGL
-103 VVSAKELNDI
+103 TVSAKELNDI

-120 LRQEFTDPKTGVF
+120 LRQEFTDPKSGEF

-150 AEQIKMVNSGYIEP
+150 AEQVKMITTGYIEP

-176 LLIQSVYVPKWMVE
+176 LLLQSVYVPKWMVE
-190 KQQADNN
+190 KQEADNN
-197 AIASASYVY
+197 AIANASYVL
-206 YPYVAVSDSSIK
+206 YPYVAIPDSTVK
-218 VSDADINNYVK
+218 VSDADINSYVK

-238 EETRSIAYV
+238 EETRSIVYV
-247 TFSAAPTSADSAA
+247 NFSAAPTSADSAA
-260 TLAQINDLKAD
+260 TLAQINALKAE
-271 FAASSDAAAFLG
+271 FIATSDAAAFLG
-283 KVGTELAFYNSYFG
+283 KVGTELPYYNSYFG
-297 GSRIQVANKDSII
+297 GSKIQVTNKDSIT
-310 RLPVGGLFGPYV
+310 RLAVGSVYGPYI

-327 VLAKMV
+327 VIAKMV

-342 TVRHILIGTNDPQSG
+342 SVRHILIGTNDPQSG
-357 QQVRDDST
+357 QMVRDDST
-365 GKKLVDSIQTA
+365 AKKLVDSIQTA
-376 IKNGADFNALVTKY
+376 IKSGADFNTLVAKY
-390 SDDGGSKEKGGV
+390 SDDGGSKDKGGV

-417 FAFDNPVGAKGVVK
+417 FAFDNPVGSKGVVK

-437 YIEILGQKNRAP
+437 YIEILGQKNRAA

-464 ETMNEANTAAASF
+464 ETINEANTAAASF
-477 ASSAKGS
+477 AASAKS
-484 KEFNDNAAKLAKPIL
+484 AKAFNEKAANLNKAIL
-499 SATEIKQNDFTV
+499 PASDIKKNDFTV

-543 VAMVTNVN
+543 VAMITGIN
-551 KAGLMGANEARP
+551 KAGLMSSVEARP
-563 LVEGLIRNDKKAK
+563 LVEGVIRNEKKAK
-576 IIIETKMKGSSL
+576 IIIDTKMKGSTL
-588 EEIAKSSGSS
+588 EELAKSSGAS
-598 ILRADSLSFGSGFIN
+598 ILRADSISFNAGFVN
-613 GVGNEPKIVGA
+613 GVGNEPKMVGA
-624 AFNKAVQGKVA
+624 AFNKANVGKA
-635 DLIAGSSGVFAVKG
+635 SSLIAGNAGVYAVKVENMG
-649 ETVAAKPSDALPETV
+649 AKAADALPESV
-664 KQALIQNRKM
+664 KQTLIQNRKM
-674 AIYRSIEALRKA
+674 AAYRSVEALRKA
-686 ATVKD
+686 AKVKD
-691 YRFSFY
+691 YRFDFY

>member
-96 EFEKLGL
+96 EFDKLGL
-103 VVSAKELNDI
+103 TVSAKELNDI

-120 LRQEFTDPKTGVF
+120 LRQEFTDPKTGEF

-150 AEQIKMVNSGYIEP
+150 AEQIKMINSGYIEP

-197 AIASASYVY
+197 AVASASYVY
-206 YPYVAVSDSSIK
+206 YPYVALPDSSVK
-218 VSDADINNYVK
+218 VSEADINKYVK

-260 TLAQINDLKAD
+260 TLAQINDLKAE

-297 GSRIQVANKDSII
+297 GSRIQVTNKDSII
-310 RLPVGGLFGPYV
+310 RLPIGGLFGPYV

-327 VLAKMV
+327 VIAKMV

-376 IKNGADFNALVTKY
+376 IKNGADFNAMVSKY

-417 FAFDNPVGAKGVVK
+417 FAFDNQVGAKGVVK

-464 ETMNEANTAAASF
+464 ETMNEANTAAATF
-477 ASSAKGS
+477 ASGAKGT

-543 VAMVTNVN
+543 VAMVTNIN
-551 KAGLMGANEARP
+551 KAGLMGAAEARP

-576 IIIETKMKGSSL
+576 IIIDSKMKGSSL

-624 AFNKAVQGKVA
+624 AFNKVIQGKA
-635 DLIAGSSGVFAVKG
+635 SSLIAGNSGVFAVKG
-649 ETVAAKPSDALPETV
+649 ETIAAKAADALPETV

>member
-150 AEQIKMVNSGYIEP
+150 AEQIKMINSGYIEP

-357 QQVRDDST
+357 QQVRDDSS

-464 ETMNEANTAAASF
+464 ETMNDANTAAASF

-664 KQALIQNRKM
+664 KQALIKNRKM

>member
-103 VVSAKELNDI
+103 TVSAKELNDI
-113 LFGENSP
+113 LFGDNSP
-120 LRQEFTDPKTGVF
+120 LRQEFTDPKTGEF

-150 AEQIKMVNSGYIEP
+150 AEQIKMINSGYIEP

-190 KQQADNN
+190 KQQSDNN
-197 AIASASYVY
+197 AVASASYVY
-206 YPYVAVSDSSIK
+206 YPYVAVPDSSFK
-218 VSDADINNYVK
+218 VTDAEINNYVK

-247 TFSAAPTSADSAA
+247 TFSAAPTAADSAA
-260 TLAQINDLKAD
+260 TLAQINDLKAE

-297 GSRIQVANKDSII
+297 GSRIQVTNKDSII

-365 GKKLVDSIQTA
+365 GKKLVDSIQMA
-376 IKNGADFNALVTKY
+376 IKNGADFNSLVTKY

-417 FAFDNPVGAKGVVK
+417 FAFDNPVGTKGVVK

-477 ASSAKGS
+477 ASIAKGT

-543 VAMVTNVN
+543 VAMVTNIN

-563 LVEGLIRNDKKAK
+563 LVEGIIRNDKKAK
-576 IIIETKMKGSSL
+576 LIIDTKMKGSSL
-588 EEIAKSSGSS
+588 EEIAKSSGTSV
-598 ILRADSLSFGSGFIN
+598 LRVDSLSFGSGFIN

-624 AFNKAVQGKVA
+624 VFNKSIQGKTSS
-635 DLIAGSSGVFAVKG
+635 LIAGNSGVFAVKG
-649 ETVAAKPSDALPETV
+649 ETIAAKPADALPETV

-674 AIYRSIEALRKA
+674 ATYRSVEALRKA